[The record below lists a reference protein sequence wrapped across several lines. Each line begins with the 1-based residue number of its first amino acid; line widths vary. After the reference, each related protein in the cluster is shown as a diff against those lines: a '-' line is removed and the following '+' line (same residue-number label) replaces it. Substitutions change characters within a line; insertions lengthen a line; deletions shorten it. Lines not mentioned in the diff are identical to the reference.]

1 MMRSRFGKVLGVAT
15 AVAFVLGL
23 PVRGEARMRAGVELG
38 LNYSSL
44 SYDDLTRFPQTI
56 WDPGWRPSFT
66 GGATLQIPIR
76 GQFGLVTGLRYVQQ
90 GNRVTYNDPAQV
102 PPLRG
107 EFRIYQ
113 DYVSVPALLTFHLSG
128 APRLFLSAGPEVA
141 FLVAAHGVIDQSS
154 PPLPSKSTDHKDSM
168 NSVNVTLDAATG
180 YEFPVEQHV
189 GTVSLRYA
197 HGVTGVAKEGQWG
210 TDWQTRGVEF
220 LVGLRW

>member
-1 MMRSRFGKVLGVAT
+1 MRVQLRSVFALVWIGSLVLGMPTRA
-15 AVAFVLGL
+15 G
-23 PVRGEARMRAGVELG
+23 ARVRAGVEIG
-38 LNYSSL
+38 LNYSTL
-44 SYDDLTRFPQTI
+44 HYDDLSGFPMSL

-66 GGATLQIPIR
+66 AGATLQIPIR

-90 GNRVTYNDPAQV
+90 GNRVTYNDPGEV

-113 DYVSVPALLTFHLSG
+113 DYVSVPALLTAHLSS
-128 APRLFLSAGPEVA
+128 APRFFLSAGPEVA
-141 FLVAAHGVIDQSS
+141 FLVAAHSVIDQSS
-154 PPLPSKSTDHKDSM
+154 PALPSKSTDFKDTM

-189 GTVSLRYA
+189 GTVSVRYA
-197 HGVTGVAKEGQWG
+197 HGVTGVAKQGQWG

-220 LVGLRW
+220 LIGMRW